1 MNKYINFIINYLDI
15 TAKLSRKKKFT
26 IIFTLDFFIS
36 FCSIFITYFGF
47 SYLNINNHDNYIFLI
62 LLCTGYLPLA
72 FYFGIYKI
80 LNRESLI
87 LILYKIYLLYFISL
101 SLIFILDIFID
112 IKFFKIFSIIYFT
125 IFILGT
131 SFSRILISK
140 IDLNLFR
147 NIKSESNFTFIYG
160 VGAAGKYLLNELN
173 KKINKNNIIFI
184 DDDKSKQ
191 NMIFEGH
198 KIISPNDLDHYLE
211 KNCVKEII
219 LAMPS
224 IDKVRRIE
232 IIDKLQKKN
241 VKIKSVPSYLDIAK
255 GNNFNNL
262 NNIELSDL
270 LNKSSYNLNNNSK
283 YYIDKTIL
291 ITGAGGTIGGGL
303 SERLLYLA
311 PKKLILIDISEYNL
325 FNIIEKLKA
334 LKKNLKINTDITY
347 NLISIRD
354 KEEITTVFRNNSI
367 DFVFH
372 AAAYKHVHI
381 LEENLIPA
389 VQNNIIGTKI
399 LCDLSLKFNV
409 KKFLFVSSDKAV
421 RPTNILGA
429 CKRLSELYVKSINE
443 ITNHSK
449 FFSVR
454 FGNVLGSSGSAF
466 NTFIRQIENKDT
478 ITLTSKEMTRYFMTI
493 EEAVSLLITT
503 LELSKGKELF
513 VLDMGEP
520 YNIYNLVK
528 KLVNLY
534 GLTIRNNSGEGDI
547 ELKITGL
554 RKGEKLFE
562 ELFIKDNYTKTI
574 ENKILVADE
583 PSLEYEKINSI
594 TNSLDLMSRNSQTK
608 EIKKIFCEV
617 VEGYKNI

>member
-1 MNKYINFIINYLDI
+1 MNKYINHIINYLDI
-15 TAKLSRKKKFT
+15 TAKLPRKKKFT

-36 FCSIFITYFGF
+36 FSSICITYFGF
-47 SYLNINNHDNYIFLI
+47 SYLNINNPTNYIFLI
-62 LLCTGYLPLA
+62 LLCAGYLPLA

-101 SLIFILDIFID
+101 LLIFILDIFVD

-147 NIKSESNFTFIYG
+147 NIKTDSNFTFIYG

-198 KIISPNDLDHYLE
+198 KIISPTDLDHYLE

-224 IDKVRRIE
+224 INKVRRIE

-270 LNKSSYNLNNNSK
+270 LNKSTYNLSNNSK
-283 YYIDKTIL
+283 FYIDKTIL

-303 SERLLYLA
+303 SERLLYLS

-334 LKKNLKINTDITY
+334 LKKNL
-347 NLISIRD
+347 
-354 KEEITTVFRNNSI
+354 
-367 DFVFH
+367 
-372 AAAYKHVHI
+372 
-381 LEENLIPA
+381 
-389 VQNNIIGTKI
+389 
-399 LCDLSLKFNV
+399 
-409 KKFLFVSSDKAV
+409 
-421 RPTNILGA
+421 
-429 CKRLSELYVKSINE
+429 
-443 ITNHSK
+443 
-449 FFSVR
+449 
-454 FGNVLGSSGSAF
+454 
-466 NTFIRQIENKDT
+466 
-478 ITLTSKEMTRYFMTI
+478 
-493 EEAVSLLITT
+493 
-503 LELSKGKELF
+503 
-513 VLDMGEP
+513 
-520 YNIYNLVK
+520 
-528 KLVNLY
+528 
-534 GLTIRNNSGEGDI
+534 
-547 ELKITGL
+547 
-554 RKGEKLFE
+554 
-562 ELFIKDNYTKTI
+562 
-574 ENKILVADE
+574 
-583 PSLEYEKINSI
+583 
-594 TNSLDLMSRNSQTK
+594 
-608 EIKKIFCEV
+608 
-617 VEGYKNI
+617 